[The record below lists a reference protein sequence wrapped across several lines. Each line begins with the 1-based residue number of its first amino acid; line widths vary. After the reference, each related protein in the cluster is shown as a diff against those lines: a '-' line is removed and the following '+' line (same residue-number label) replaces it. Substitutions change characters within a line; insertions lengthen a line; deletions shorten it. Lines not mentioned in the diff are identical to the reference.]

1 MNIAISNIT
10 GLRNRGV
17 EALVVPTIEYLKLR
31 QPNWEVN
38 IVTNTPEYDA
48 SRLQNYTGVNLIDR
62 KSSNPRQS
70 NSRRSQLRKL
80 LTKVSPLH
88 KSSAPEQPLNISTL
102 REASVVIAS
111 GGDLFTS
118 DYGFLDYN
126 LKPLRVALEANV
138 PVVFL
143 AQSIGPFKTDE
154 EAEAWVAVA
163 RKSKLV
169 TVREQL
175 SYNYVTKDLGLS
187 TNLVKHT
194 ADPAF
199 LLTPPPS
206 QEVERLLRYYGINQ
220 DRPVVALA
228 ASQGISWFG
237 NCDAHKHLEVLYQVV
252 NMLIQELDVQVLL
265 IPHVQEIKS
274 HLDDRIIANKLLRLL
289 NFDPRVRLASLDHS
303 ASEFK
308 GLIGACD
315 LVIAERMH
323 AAIAGLSSGVCPVA
337 VGYSVKAEG
346 IMTDLLGV
354 DSLYKELLISIQDFL
369 DADAALAVIR
379 NAWGRRQ
386 EVATRLN
393 QILPQVK
400 KDAEANYDLISQIL
414 SDVGNNMAA

>member
-1 MNIAISNIT
+1 MSIAITNIT

-17 EALVVPTIEYLKLR
+17 EARVVPTIEQLQLR
-31 QPNWEVN
+31 HPNLDVN
-38 IVTNTPEYDA
+38 ILTNTPDYDE
-48 SRLQNYTGVNLIDR
+48 SRLQDYRGVNLIDR
-62 KSSNPRQS
+62 KSINPRQQ

-88 KSSAPEQPLNISTL
+88 KPSAPKQPL
-102 REASVVIAS
+102 SVGKLCESSIVIAS

-118 DYGFLDYN
+118 DYGFLYHN
-126 LKPLRVALEANV
+126 LKPLQVALSAGV

-143 AQSIGPFKTDE
+143 AQTIGPFKTDE
-154 EAEAWVAVA
+154 EAEAWLGVA
-163 RKSKLV
+163 RESKLV

-175 SYNYVTKDLGLS
+175 SYNYVTKELGLS

-199 LLTPPPS
+199 LLTSPPP
-206 QEVERLLRYYGINQ
+206 QEVENLLRYYGVTQ
-220 DRPVVALA
+220 ERPVIALA

-237 NCDAHKHLEVLYQVV
+237 NCDARKHLEVLYQVV
-252 NMLIQELDVQVLL
+252 KMLIDELDAQVIL

-315 LVIAERMH
+315 MVIAERMH
-323 AAIAGLSSGVCPVA
+323 AAIAGLSSGICPVA

-346 IMTDLLGV
+346 IMTDLLGA
-354 DSLYKELLISIQDFL
+354 DSLHKELLISIQDFL
-369 DADAALAVIR
+369 DAEAALAVIR
-379 NAWGRRQ
+379 NAWSRRQ
-386 EVATRLN
+386 EVANRLN

-414 SDVGNNMAA
+414 SNFSDNIAA

>member
-1 MNIAISNIT
+1 MSIAITNIT

-17 EALVVPTIEYLKLR
+17 EALVVPTIEQLKLR
-31 QPNWEVN
+31 HPNLDVN
-38 IVTNTPEYDA
+38 ILTKTPDYDE
-48 SRLQNYTGVNLIDR
+48 SWLQAFSGVNLVDAY
-62 KSSNPRQS
+62 SSYPCKQ
-70 NSRRSQLRKL
+70 NSHRSRLRKL

-88 KSSAPEQPLNISTL
+88 KPPAPQQSLSMRTL
-102 REASVVIAS
+102 CEASVVIAS

-118 DYGFLDYN
+118 DYGFLNYN
-126 LKPLRVALEANV
+126 LRPLQVALSASV

-143 AQSIGPFKTDE
+143 AQSIGPFETDE
-154 EAEAWVAVA
+154 EAEAWLGVA
-163 RKSKLV
+163 RESKLV
-169 TVREQL
+169 TVRERL

-187 TNLVKHT
+187 TKIVKHT

-199 LLTPPPS
+199 LLTPPPP
-206 QEVERLLRYYGINQ
+206 QEVETLLRYYGINQ
-220 DRPVVALA
+220 DRPVIALA

-237 NCDAHKHLEVLYQVV
+237 NCDARKHLEVLCRVV
-252 NMLIQELDVQVLL
+252 KMLIDELDAQVLL

-289 NFDPRVRLASLDHS
+289 DFNPRVRLASLDHS

-315 LVIAERMH
+315 MVIAERMH
-323 AAIAGLSSGVCPVA
+323 AAIAGLSSGICPVA

-346 IMTDLLGV
+346 IMTDLLGA

-369 DADAALAVIR
+369 DADAALVVIR
-379 NAWGRRQ
+379 NAWNRRQ
-386 EVATRLN
+386 EVANKLN

-400 KDAEANYDLISQIL
+400 KDAEANYDLISKIL
-414 SDVGNNMAA
+414 SNVSDNIAA